1 MKFTEIL
8 EELKKGEKVTRE
20 EWEKVKTYRYK
31 YIKLE
36 HGDCVAYL
44 KDDTV
49 RHKGEELTTW
59 VGCVFGCA
67 DFTAE
72 DWKIYEEKPTRIWK
86 PEFGEKYYY
95 ITTSGDV
102 AYNTFNTS
110 LDEYRLSFRNVF
122 KTAED
127 ARKMVEKIKI
137 INQLQELSNV
147 DFYHNCEGKKYLI
160 IYNSKLKKIDYTID
174 TSKWTGSGDLYELPK
189 KDFFEN
195 FGFDYKKYNNNSFF
209 ISPNNYR
216 SNNYQRKKSK

>member
-44 KDDTV
+44 KDGSV

-72 DWKIYEEKPTRIWK
+72 DWKIWVEKPKDIKIRNWQPKQSEIYYSILANGSIDYTTYDSNNRIDK
-86 PEFGEKYYY
+86 Q
-95 ITTSGDV
+95 
-102 AYNTFNTS
+102 
-110 LDEYRLSFRNVF
+110 RLSSGNCF
-122 KTAED
+122 KTAEE
-127 ARKMVEKIKI
+127 AQCMLKKIKI
-137 INQLQELSNV
+137 INQLRKMSNISFEGNTETKKWFV
-147 DFYHNCEGKKYLI
+147 VYDCDCQKIGYNYMYTNKIAPFNIYFATKEDCENAVKAIGERDLKKYYFDI
-160 IYNSKLKKIDYTID
+160 
-174 TSKWTGSGDLYELPK
+174 
-189 KDFFEN
+189 KDN
-195 FGFDYKKYNNNSFF
+195 
-209 ISPNNYR
+209 
-216 SNNYQRKKSK
+216 Q

>member
-49 RHKGEELTTW
+49 RDKGEELTTW

-72 DWKIYEEKPTRIWK
+72 DWRIYEEKKKSWK
-86 PEFGEKYYY
+86 PKEGDDYFY
-95 ITTSGDV
+95 ISGTGKVISDTFMPCLPSDNDKV
-102 AYNTFNTS
+102 TFNNA
-110 LDEYRLSFRNVF
+110 LQ
-122 KTAED
+122 TAEE
-127 ARKMVEKIKI
+127 AEHMLKKIKI
-137 INQLQELSNV
+137 INKLRELSNINFNDTSGEAHYAIAYDSENNRISSNV
-147 DFYHNCEGKKYLI
+147 SYYYKILPFNIYFATKEALKKAVETIGEENLKKY
-160 IYNSKLKKIDYTID
+160 Y
-174 TSKWTGSGDLYELPK
+174 
-189 KDFFEN
+189 
-195 FGFDYKKYNNNSFF
+195 FDIVEEDN
-209 ISPNNYR
+209 
-216 SNNYQRKKSK
+216 